1 VEQELRRVEGE
12 RPLLVVDLRK
22 LRFIDSTGLKLLLS
36 ANARAQRD
44 GRRLRVVQGQN
55 PVRRI
60 FHFTGV
66 EKLLDVVPEPTP
78 ARAS

>member
-1 VEQELRRVEGE
+1 VEQELRRVEGQ
-12 RPLLVVDLRK
+12 RPLLVVDLHK

-44 GRRLRVVQGQN
+44 GRRLRVVEGQN
-55 PVRRI
+55 AVRRI

-66 EKLLDVVPEPTP
+66 EKLLDVVPEPAP